1 MSKKQKQ
8 KRKAALTRTSAK
20 PANHKAPFREHL
32 RELKRRIFYIA
43 LSVGIWSIAAYT
55 IQQQIVNVLL
65 KPSHG
70 QDFVYTSP
78 LGGIDF
84 LFRVCLYTGF
94 IFSIPVIVY
103 QILRYSEPLLRH
115 STSRFIAVG
124 TTMSG
129 ILAVI
134 GILFGYFVGLPS
146 ALHFLLHQFVT
157 GQIKPLI
164 TVQSYMSFVMV
175 YMVGSALMLQI
186 PLLLIFINRIK
197 PLKPQKLLGYERWV
211 ILLAFVMAGLMNPTP
226 HLLDQLVVAG
236 PIIIMYQVGIGIV
249 WLMNRPRWPQ
259 HAVALYQDDLTKQE
273 QRLRHAQK
281 VRPLLTAAAETDYNS
296 LTVNKI
302 KNQNKRIQ
310 NEPSNRRSNAAGN
323 DAPRVPGGTR
333 VRRGV
338 DNGFFH
344 YYPPANRPLGQQLPP
359 Q

>member
-8 KRKAALTRTSAK
+8 KRRAALTRTPAK
-20 PANHKAPFREHL
+20 PVRRKAPFQEHL
-32 RELKRRIFYIA
+32 RELKRRVFYVA
-43 LSVGIWSIAAYT
+43 LSVGVWSTAAYL
-55 IQQQIVNVLL
+55 IQQHIVSALL
-65 KPSHG
+65 RPSHG
-70 QDFVYTSP
+70 QNFVYTSP

-103 QILRYSEPLLRH
+103 QLLRYTEPLLKH
-115 STSRFIAVG
+115 STTRFIAGG
-124 TTMSG
+124 TAASG
-129 ILAVI
+129 ILALV

-197 PLKPQKLLGYERWV
+197 PLKPQKLLHHERWV

-226 HLLDQLVVAG
+226 RILDQLVVAG

-249 WLMNRPRWPQ
+249 WLMNRPRWPS
-259 HAVALYQDDLTKQE
+259 HAAALYQEDLSKQE
-273 QRLRHAQK
+273 QRLRHAK
-281 VRPLLTAAAETDYNS
+281 SVRPLVD
-296 LTVNKI
+296 K
-302 KNQNKRIQ
+302 
-310 NEPSNRRSNAAGN
+310 
-323 DAPRVPGGTR
+323 PRATE
-333 VRRGV
+333 
-338 DNGFFH
+338 
-344 YYPPANRPLGQQLPP
+344 L
-359 Q
+359 